1 MIKQFNKINRIIFPS
16 KKINYFVLAIL
27 FLGVITGAIFSNI
40 IDLNDQKLVTNKI
53 ELLISNINNQE
64 INSLLAFKNSILTN
78 ISYIIIIWILGLTI
92 IGIIFNIF
100 LLYIK
105 GFIFGFSLSAFII
118 TYNYKGIILSILYTL
133 FGQLLNLIV
142 IMIITIYSVMFS
154 INLLKQTIKSKNDI
168 KIPKQ
173 IKNYSIIF
181 FVAIIISLISSLSE
195 TFLFPALIKL
205 IIKIFI

>member
-1 MIKQFNKINRIIFPS
+1 MIKKINKINRIIFPS

-40 IDLNDQKLVTNKI
+40 IDLNDQKIITDKV
-53 ELLISNINNQE
+53 ELLISNINNHE
-64 INSLLAFKNSILTN
+64 INNLLAFKNSILTN
-78 ISYIIIIWILGLTI
+78 IVYITIIWILGLTI

-105 GFIFGFSLSAFII
+105 GFVFGFSLSAFII
-118 TYNYKGIILSILYTL
+118 TYNYKGVILSTLYTL

-142 IMIITIYSVMFS
+142 IMIITIYSIMFS
-154 INLLKQTIKSKNDI
+154 FNLLKQAFKNKENI
-168 KIPKQ
+168 NIPKQ
-173 IKNYSIIF
+173 LKNYSIIF
-181 FVAIIISLISSLSE
+181 LISIIISLISSLSE
-195 TFLFPALIKL
+195 TFLFPTLIKL